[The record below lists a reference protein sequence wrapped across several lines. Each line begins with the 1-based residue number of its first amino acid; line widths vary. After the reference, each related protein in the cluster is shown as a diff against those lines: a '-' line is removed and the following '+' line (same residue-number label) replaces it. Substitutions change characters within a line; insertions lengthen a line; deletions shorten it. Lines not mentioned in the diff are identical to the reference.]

1 MPSLKEVRSRIQSI
15 TSTQQIT
22 KAMKMVAAAKLRR
35 AQDAILQMRPYSQK
49 LSAVL
54 SNVSSSVDGSI
65 ENQFAQ
71 QRPVNKLLL
80 VLVTSDRGLCGAF
93 NANVV
98 KSAVALLAGEYA
110 HVDKANVD
118 VLCVGKKGYE
128 LMSRRGFSCI
138 PDFVGTFASLN
149 FDTVRKAAE
158 FAMNGFAS
166 GKYDKVVLI
175 YNEFKNV
182 ATQVIREEQFLPIEE
197 TTSKADTAAKTA
209 ASANVDYIFE
219 PSVEYIINELIP
231 TSLKIQFYKATLE
244 SNASEH
250 GARMTAMD
258 KATENAGE
266 LLKQLKLTYNRTRQ
280 AAITKEILEIVGG
293 AEALKA
299 S

>member
-1 MPSLKEVRSRIQSI
+1 MPSLKEVRSRIQSV

-35 AQDAILQMRPYSQK
+35 AQDAIMQMRPYSQK

-54 SNVSSSVDGSI
+54 SNVSGSVEGSV

-98 KSAVALLAGEYA
+98 KSAIALLAGEYA
-110 HVDKANVD
+110 HVDRANVEI
-118 VLCVGKKGYE
+118 LCVGKKGYE
-128 LMSRRGFSCI
+128 LMSRRGFNCI
-138 PDFVGTFASLN
+138 PDFVGSFASLN

-158 FAMNGFAS
+158 FAMGGFAS

-182 ATQVIREEQFLPIEE
+182 ATQIIREEQFLPIVE
-197 TTSKADTAAKTA
+197 TASNVDATAKAGS
-209 ASANVDYIFE
+209 ASVDYIFE

-244 SNASEH
+244 SNASEN